1 MSSLHILKSSTRVTQ
16 SILAGFFVCVLLTL
30 SVFLSSQ
37 PSKVAAEETVT
48 ELRAKIE
55 QGQAELRKI
64 EAEIAKYEHEL
75 TTVGAEKKTLQSAI
89 HELDLARKKIQG
101 DVRATEQKIT
111 TTDLEIEELS
121 REIQIKELEILRD
134 QEAVAASF
142 REIDIYENQSMV
154 EMLFAYNSLAEVWS
168 VLEYQTVLRDSLRDD
183 MRTLDALKKEY
194 ENAQAR
200 SLSKRA
206 DLSALKGELSGEQ
219 KALDQT
225 RTHKDVL
232 LKKTKNQEAG
242 YQQLLSEKKAAR
254 EKFEKEMAAY
264 EAQIK
269 FILNPT
275 TIPPAGSGVLKWP
288 IDGVFMGGCA
298 GRSSTYGNAHCIT
311 QYFGNT
317 AFAQSGAYN
326 GNGHNG
332 IDFGIPQGTKIL
344 AALGGKVVETGNTD
358 AVPGCMSYGKW
369 ILLQHANGLSTLYAH
384 LSAVSVTTGEQVTK
398 GQLIGY
404 SGNTG
409 YSTGPHLHFTL
420 FASAGVNVVRL
431 GDVKAIT
438 SCGPARV
445 PVAGYEA
452 YLNPMSYL

>member
-1 MSSLHILKSSTRVTQ
+1 MTMLRSSFMIVSSLCFFVTAFVSMSTRTH
-16 SILAGFFVCVLLTL
+16 
-30 SVFLSSQ
+30 
-37 PSKVAAEETVT
+37 ETVHAQESVT

-55 QGQAELRKI
+55 QSQTELRKI
-64 EAEIAKYEHEL
+64 EEEIAKYEKEL
-75 TTVGAEKKTLQSAI
+75 TSVGAEKKTLQNAI
-89 HELDLARKKIQG
+89 HELDLARKKIQS
-101 DVRATEQKIT
+101 DVRATEQKIK
-111 TTDLEIEELS
+111 TTDLEIEELG
-121 REIQIKELEILRD
+121 REIQIKELEIRRD

-142 REIDIYENQSMV
+142 RTLDTYETQNMV
-154 EMLFAYNSLAEVWS
+154 EMLLAYESLAEIWEAI
-168 VLEYQTVLRDSLRDD
+168 EYQTVLRESLRED
-183 MRTLDALKKEY
+183 MRSLTERKEAY
-194 ENAQAR
+194 EVAQAR
-200 SLSKRA
+200 SITKRA
-206 DLSALKGELSGEQ
+206 DLDTLKGELSGEQ

-225 RTHKDVL
+225 RTHKDSL
-232 LKKTKNQEAG
+232 LKETKNQEAG
-242 YQQLLSEKKAAR
+242 YQQLLAEKKAAR

-275 TIPPAGSGVLKWP
+275 TIPAAGSGVLTWP
-288 IDGVFMGGCA
+288 VDGAFMTGCA
-298 GRSSTYGNAHCIT
+298 GRSSVYGNTHCVT

-326 GNGHNG
+326 GKGHNG

-344 AALGGKVVETGNTD
+344 SAQNGKVVETGNTD
-358 AVPGCMSYGKW
+358 AVPGCLSYGKW
-369 ILLQHANGLSTLYAH
+369 ILIEHPNGLSTLYAH
-384 LSAVSVTTGEQVTK
+384 LSAVSVSNGEVIAK

-409 YSTGPHLHFTL
+409 YSTGPHLHFSV

>member
-1 MSSLHILKSSTRVTQ
+1 MIVSTLCFFAAAFVSMSTRTH
-16 SILAGFFVCVLLTL
+16 
-30 SVFLSSQ
+30 
-37 PSKVAAEETVT
+37 ETVHAQESVT

-55 QGQAELRKI
+55 QSQAELRKI
-64 EAEIAKYEHEL
+64 EEEIAKYEKEL
-75 TTVGAEKKTLQSAI
+75 TTVGAEKKTLQNAI
-89 HELDLARKKIQG
+89 HELDLARKKIQS
-101 DVRATEQKIT
+101 DVRATEQKIN
-111 TTDLEIEELS
+111 TTDLEIEELG
-121 REIQIKELEILRD
+121 REIQVKELEILRD

-142 REIDIYENQSMV
+142 RTLDTYESQSMV
-154 EMLFAYNSLAEVWS
+154 EMLLAYESLAEIWEAI
-168 VLEYQTVLRDSLRDD
+168 EYQTALRESLRED
-183 MRTLDALKKEY
+183 MRSLQALKQEY
-194 ENAQAR
+194 ETAQSR
-200 SLSKRA
+200 SITKRA
-206 DLSALKGELSGEQ
+206 DLDALKGELSGEQ

-225 RTHKDVL
+225 RTHKDSL
-232 LKKTKNQEAG
+232 LKQTKNQEAG
-242 YQQLLSEKKAAR
+242 YQQLLAEKKAAR

-275 TIPPAGSGVLKWP
+275 TIPAAGSGVLTWP
-288 IDGVFMGGCA
+288 VDGSFMTGCA
-298 GRSSTYGNAHCIT
+298 GRSGTFGNAHCIT

-326 GNGHNG
+326 GKGHNG

-344 AALGGKVVETGNTD
+344 AAQSGKVVETGNTD
-358 AVPGCMSYGKW
+358 ATPGCLSYGKW
-369 ILLQHANGLSTLYAH
+369 ILVEHPNGLSTLYAH
-384 LSAVSVTTGEQVTK
+384 LSAISVGTGEAVSK

-409 YSTGPHLHFTL
+409 YSTGPHLHFTV